1 MKNAPKGVR
10 ESEST
15 GCNSEKSEEFVIFEL
30 GKQSEFSYN
39 IQPNETRKCEYS
51 EEKRREEEIHNLNTL
66 S

>member
-10 ESEST
+10 ELEST
-15 GCNSEKSEEFVIFEL
+15 GCDSEKSEEFVIFEL

-51 EEKRREEEIHNLNTL
+51 E
-66 S
+66 